1 MIKVFLHKIIYWS
14 IILIPILRANSLFAQ
29 VPVISI
35 PQPAEIGRFDNF
47 HQTSP
52 QKTPSISSSCDALI
66 QRQNEAIIREVKE
79 NERRRAAIN
88 RKYAIQKYMKSN
100 SIPLPDFS
108 SVPGSECFQS
118 AREEIL
124 EMLEGKKEMSL
135 KRAVFVTENAFF
147 GNKMR
152 YKSLMQPFRI

>member
-1 MIKVFLHKIIYWS
+1 M
-14 IILIPILRANSLFAQ
+14 
-29 VPVISI
+29 
-35 PQPAEIGRFDNF
+35 
-47 HQTSP
+47 
-52 QKTPSISSSCDALI
+52 
-66 QRQNEAIIREVKE
+66 REVKE

-88 RKYAIQKYMKSN
+88 RQYAIQKYMKSN

-108 SVPGSECFQS
+108 PTPGSECFQS

-147 GNKMR
+147 GNKMER
-152 YKSLMQPFRI
+152 ANRFFTGMFP

>member
-1 MIKVFLHKIIYWS
+1 MIKVVLHKIIYWS
-14 IILIPILRANSLFAQ
+14 IILITILRANSLFAQ

-35 PQPAEIGRFDNF
+35 PQPEEIGRFDNF
-47 HQTSP
+47 RQTSP
-52 QKTPSISSSCDALI
+52 QKPSGISSSRDALI
-66 QRQNEAIIREVKE
+66 QRQNEAIMREVKE

-88 RKYAIQKYMKSN
+88 RQYAIQKYMKSN

-108 SVPGSECFQS
+108 SAPGSECFQS

-135 KRAVFVTENAFF
+135 KRAIFVTENAFS
-147 GNKMR
+147 GIK
-152 YKSLMQPFRI
+152 